1 MISSRKY
8 AGLTICPFC
17 LKANRS
23 IWNLKKQ
30 KHLISEVSVIIQ
42 IFFFINSFTMSNLKM
57 LSQNQNTKLNNY
69 LLNGKSWLFLF
80 SFTLF
85 VFSCKRDNE
94 AFYPKDVPESKRYGG
109 QLIVGWDSDVA
120 NLNPFLN
127 SSVNANDAF
136 SLVFARLFVEV
147 PQKNAVSL
155 FEPYWVENFNFSSD
169 SLSATFKLIDGVF
182 WSDGHKSSAYDVQF
196 SNQLMTDSDISD
208 YVSSKLNIDSISVTD
223 SLNFTVYYKTKNAYQ
238 LMDLNDGYIVPKH
251 IFSGK
256 TVEEIKK
263 LESFNQQP
271 VTNGPYKISEWMQNS
286 YLKLVKNEGSPFS
299 AYLSNIIF
307 KITPDPVI
315 RANQLLTGE
324 IDLLPSVPDD
334 FIDKISEDHSF
345 KMVQF
350 PYRSTEYIIFNLEK
364 YPLNQKEF
372 RIAIKEAIKIDSVT
386 SIALGK
392 SGFSL
397 NTVFPNGFW
406 ANDTTQLSW
415 EKTYNPLS
423 SKNTIKTKFSD
434 LKEITLKV
442 ASNQLPRQKAAYV
455 IKNELAEIG
464 ININI
469 EILNPDLLAKEVRSG
484 DYDLAIW
491 GTREGTKPDLS
502 KRYFKSN
509 IGKSNLTR
517 FNEPQFEILHQEA
530 IVETDPLKAYS
541 DWVQLQK
548 MIIDDAII
556 VPLFQRVKTDGVSRK
571 IYQFESNSTTSMLK
585 AWNWFIPEELQ

>member
-1 MISSRKY
+1 MI
-8 AGLTICPFC
+8 
-17 LKANRS
+17 
-23 IWNLKKQ
+23 
-30 KHLISEVSVIIQ
+30 
-42 IFFFINSFTMSNLKM
+42 
-57 LSQNQNTKLNNY
+57 SQNQNTKLY
-69 LLNGKSWLFLF
+69 YELLKGKVWLFLF
-80 SFTLF
+80 AFTLF

-94 AFYPKDVPESKRYGG
+94 AFYPKDVPENKRYGG

-169 SLSATFKLIDGVF
+169 SLSATFKLSDGVF

-196 SNQLMTDSDISD
+196 SNRLMTNSDISD

-238 LMDLNDGYIVPKH
+238 LMDLNDGYIIPKH

-256 TVEEIKK
+256 TVEEFKK

-364 YPLNQKEF
+364 YPFNQKEF
-372 RIAIKEAIKIDSVT
+372 RIALKEAIKIDSVT

-517 FNEPQFEILHQEA
+517 FNDPQFEIVHQDA
-530 IVETDPLKAYS
+530 VVETDPLKAYS
-541 DWVQLQK
+541 KWVKLQK

-556 VPLFQRVKTDGVSRK
+556 VPLFQRVKTDAVSRK

-585 AWNWFIPEELQ
+585 TWNWFIPEELQ